1 MRLLV
6 AVLSAIFI
14 CSCGKAQEQ
23 PKTAEQAKF
32 ERDEATRRT
41 RENPVYGDQLK
52 ALDKAKAVQETVNQQ
67 AEALR
72 KKADE

>member
-1 MRLLV
+1 MRLLA
-6 AVLSAIFI
+6 AVLSAALL
-14 CSCGKAQEQ
+14 CSCGKAPEQ
-23 PKTAEQAKF
+23 PKTAEQAKS

-52 ALDKAKAVQETVNQQ
+52 ALDKAKALQETLNQQ

>member
-1 MRLLV
+1 MRLLA
-6 AVLSAIFI
+6 AVLSAALL
-14 CSCGKAQEQ
+14 CSCGKAPQQ
-23 PKTAEQAKF
+23 PKTAEQAKS
-32 ERDEATRRT
+32 ERDEAIRHT

-52 ALDKAKAVQETVNQQ
+52 TLDKAKAIQETVDRQ

>member
-1 MRLLV
+1 VRLLA
-6 AVLSAIFI
+6 AVLSAALL
-14 CSCGKAQEQ
+14 CSCGKTPEP
-23 PKTAEQAKF
+23 PKTADQAKS
-32 ERDEATRRT
+32 ERDEATRRS

-52 ALDKAKAVQETVNQQ
+52 AMDKAKAVQETVNQQ

>member
-6 AVLSAIFI
+6 AVLSAALI
-14 CSCGKAQEQ
+14 CSCGKAQEP
-23 PKTAEQAKF
+23 PKTAGQLKSEH
-32 ERDEATRRT
+32 DEATRRT

>member
-1 MRLLV
+1 VRLLI
-6 AVLSAIFI
+6 AVFCTALL
-14 CSCGKAQEQ
+14 CSCGKSQEQ
-23 PKTAEQAKF
+23 PKTAEQVKS
-32 ERDEATRRT
+32 ERDDATRRT

-52 ALDKAKAVQETVNQQ
+52 TLDKAKAVQETVNQQ